1 MGRVLL
7 GPVLLFTDEGVRFLL
22 GGLLVLVDEDVDED
36 VDEVEEEEEE
46 DEEKEED
53 DEEEDDAF
61 RVWCSFTNRV

>member
-22 GGLLVLVDEDVDED
+22 GGLLVLVDEDVDE
-36 VDEVEEEEEE
+36 EVEEEEEE
-46 DEEKEED
+46 E
-53 DEEEDDAF
+53 EEEDDAF